1 MNFQEFSA
9 FTYMD
14 VVKMGFWAL
23 SRLEIYISQ
32 HNKQNYINIKI

>member
-14 VVKMGFWAL
+14 VVKMTFWAFWAL
-23 SRLEIYISQ
+23 SRLEIYINSTQ
-32 HNKQNYINIKI
+32 KK